1 MHSPLLDHAAAV
13 LPIHDRNSRVI
24 IPCDPELGLLPRTE
38 SVEVLY
44 EGNPVAGV
52 GMQDRQFAGASAG
65 VLLLQGRD
73 FGVRGY
79 LSAPAGATTYQV
91 ELGGCVAGV
100 GVFAL

>member
-1 MHSPLLDHAAAV
+1 
-13 LPIHDRNSRVI
+13 
-24 IPCDPELGLLPRTE
+24 
-38 SVEVLY
+38 
-44 EGNPVAGV
+44 
-52 GMQDRQFAGASAG
+52 MQDRQFAGAASG

-79 LSAPAGATTYQV
+79 LSASAGATTYQI